1 MKTSDVVQISGEKRA
16 RELCEVGQGRI
27 NKYFEFKRARRG
39 YVCISLGYHHKK
51 IDKVDNTGTTKICIG
66 ITALLNTTT
75 LTLSRIAAVIYQTY
89 R

>member
-1 MKTSDVVQISGEKRA
+1 MTTNSTLSDVEHICNECQKIENSDYYLGFD
-16 RELCEVGQGRI
+16 G
-27 NKYFEFKRARRG
+27 
-39 YVCISLGYHHKK
+39 SLGYHHKK
-51 IDKVDNTGTTKICIG
+51 IDKVDNTGTTKISIG